1 MDGICKNCPY
11 FDGFGC
17 DRSPVVKEDDEQ
29 MACDEF
35 NPVAEQVDARQTCRD

>member
-1 MDGICKNCPY
+1 MDGTCKNCPY

-17 DRSPVVKEDDEQ
+17 DRSPVVKDDDEK
-29 MACDEF
+29 MACDE